1 MGTCKSTCA
10 DPFPTKNAIQNI
22 QDRLADLPPEALKCQ
37 QAKREM
43 LYKAQKGTRLSF
55 YQGKKIPSKLSC
67 VSDLSHSFDFTQSL
81 FGFP

>member
-43 LYKAQKGTRLSF
+43 LYKAQKGTKLSF
-55 YQGKKIPSKLSC
+55 YQG
-67 VSDLSHSFDFTQSL
+67 
-81 FGFP
+81 